1 MTVSQVPSNYTV
13 AMRERVTALK
23 AFLLKVKVLRLL
35 PRANKSGNVSGFK
48 YALTVPSRIFQC
60 ADNVSNSFLSR
71 STAMASANNREYLS
85 SERVR
90 TPIKTRIAT
99 ATDAERREIL
109 DGMKRMK

>member
-1 MTVSQVPSNYTV
+1 
-13 AMRERVTALK
+13 VTAME
-23 AFLLKVKVLRLL
+23 AFLLKMKVPWLL
-35 PRANKSGNVSGFK
+35 PRANKSGNVSGIK

-71 STAMASANNREYLS
+71 STAMASANNREYPS

-99 ATDAERREIL
+99 ATDAEGWAIL
-109 DGMKRMK
+109 DGMKCMK